1 MEGLVILD
9 CCFIFLFKKSLG
21 INLNVIFTNLSPIGA
36 KFGHHARISNLAI
49 SFTFQSL
56 LRGYTKATIM
66 PMHHRRA
73 RPAHVAKSWPLTP
86 LQVVHNKPD
95 VMLRV

>member
-1 MEGLVILD
+1 MAKP
-9 CCFIFLFKKSLG
+9 FLSL
-21 INLNVIFTNLSPIGA
+21 
-36 KFGHHARISNLAI
+36 
-49 SFTFQSL
+49 L

-95 VMLRV
+95 VMLRVKHSQSEIAIIATDKIQEKRIERVQNIKEHVSVH

>member
-1 MEGLVILD
+1 MAKP
-9 CCFIFLFKKSLG
+9 FLSL
-21 INLNVIFTNLSPIGA
+21 
-36 KFGHHARISNLAI
+36 
-49 SFTFQSL
+49 L

-95 VMLRV
+95 VMLRVKHSQSEIAIIATDKIQEKRI